1 MPETEPDGAHTALSR
16 PEEADDDSVLAVS
29 APEEE
34 HTDAQPSLLD
44 EPGVFDGGD
53 AAASP
58 QPAEQT
64 EQKEAKRGRS
74 SVPSWDEIMFGTKR
88 D

>member
-16 PEEADDDSVLAVS
+16 PEEADDDSVLAVN
-29 APEEE
+29 PQEEE
-34 HTDAQPSLLD
+34 PGDAQPSLLD
-44 EPGVFDGGD
+44 EPGVFEGGD
-53 AAASP
+53 PASAAGHDH
-58 QPAEQT
+58 
-64 EQKEAKRGRS
+64 KEARRGRS